1 MHMRNAIASIQNSY
15 IRTITFPFPIY
26 KAARPPINP
35 IAPRTN
41 GATVFCAAH
50 ALLVLDD
57 ADPLAAVLLEVPL
70 GKVLVMK
77 AAVTPVLF
85 WQFAL

>member
-1 MHMRNAIASIQNSY
+1 MKSLSIQIHILATPLSLS
-15 IRTITFPFPIY
+15 IY

-50 ALLVLDD
+50 ALLVLEDAAD
-57 ADPLAAVLLEVPL
+57 ADPLEEVLLAVPL
-70 GKVLVMK
+70 GSVLVMK
-77 AAVTPVLF
+77 LAETPVLF
-85 WQFAL
+85 AQLAL